1 MRTLLIKNWYYYLFG
16 LIVLFCLKWYYS
28 MASVDDLDF
37 IIGPTAWWTETLS
50 GNTFKRVPGLGYIN
64 NTNEFIIVSSCS
76 GINFLIVLFSTL
88 LYSFIH
94 RLRTNKVK
102 LMWLVFS
109 LVFSYI
115 ITIGVNGL
123 RIILSMYLLNLD
135 IYGAFITPERVHRL
149 EGVVVYFVALFI
161 LFLLLDRKVVPLLYK
176 GVCEH
181 DTVNLRKSKHLA
193 KPMKR
198 LIITCA
204 PPVFWYFVVTIGIP
218 IVNRGYKKE
227 GVQFLEHS
235 AVIISVSFVSVLVY
249 CLISK
254 LKRAG
259 ISDRIN
265 KSM

>member
-1 MRTLLIKNWYYYLFG
+1 
-16 LIVLFCLKWYYS
+16 

-94 RLRTNKVK
+94 RLSTKKGK
-102 LMWLVFS
+102 LLWLVFG
-109 LVFSYI
+109 LLFSYI

-123 RIILSMYLLNLD
+123 RIILSMYLFNLN

-149 EGVVVYFVALFI
+149 EGVVVYFVSLFI
-161 LFLLLDRKVVPLLYK
+161 LFLLLDRKVVPWLCK
-176 GVCEH
+176 GACEF
-181 DTVNLRKSKHLA
+181 DTVNSRQRKHLA

-198 LIITCA
+198 VIMTCV
-204 PPVFWYFVVTIGIP
+204 PPIFWYFMLTVGIP
-218 IVNRGYKKE
+218 IVNSGYKKE

-235 AVIISVSFVSVLVY
+235 AVIISVSLVSVLVY
-249 CLISK
+249 YLISK
-254 LKRAG
+254 LKHVG